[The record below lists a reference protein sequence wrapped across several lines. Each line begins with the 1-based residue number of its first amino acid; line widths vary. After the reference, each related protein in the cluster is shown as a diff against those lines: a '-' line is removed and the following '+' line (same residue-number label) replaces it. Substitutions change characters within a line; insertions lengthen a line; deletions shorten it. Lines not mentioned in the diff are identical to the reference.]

1 MVDRMARSSTS
12 QPPRRNPHPKIE
24 AKAEE
29 QAKVDALNWL
39 VRQLSWEESL
49 SALRGDAPTPKRR
62 SRARK
67 AA

>member
-1 MVDRMARSSTS
+1 MARSSTS
-12 QPPRRNPHPKIE
+12 KQIPRKAAE
-24 AKAEE
+24 AQTEE

-49 SALRGDAPTPKRR
+49 SALRGDAPTTRRRTRAPKPAPRT
-62 SRARK
+62 